1 MKYNLSDNL
10 KQLRLAKNYT
20 QEQAATL
27 LNISPKSL
35 SRWECGSSLPD
46 IMMLP
51 ELAKLYGVTVDDL
64 YREKSNAYENYALRL
79 VSVYEASRDINDFIN
94 AEREFSNL
102 LKSQEYTLNDVRS
115 YAILYQYLMLD
126 CKDTA
131 LSLFQKALNMDKNED
146 PDTYHQIERQ
156 RILMLSQIGENK
168 CNIEEQS
175 ENLSKHPKDFYSHIN
190 LLMAY
195 FYAGDTGKALDIF
208 LAAEKDFSNHALLYA
223 YGGDIYK
230 RLQIWEQAF
239 ECWNR
244 ALLLDPE
251 TTSPMWAKA
260 MCYEELEKFQK
271 AYDAWLE
278 IIHWLEDRGYEE
290 ELREPRMR
298 AKVCKGRISKN

>member
-1 MKYNLSDNL
+1 MKYNISDNL
-10 KQLRLAKNYT
+10 KRLRLAKNYT
-20 QEQAATL
+20 QEQAASL

-35 SRWECGSSLPD
+35 SRWECGSSMPD

-51 ELAKLYGVTVDDL
+51 EVAKLYGVTVDDL
-64 YREKSNAYENYALRL
+64 YKEKSKAYENYALRL
-79 VSVYEASRDINDFIN
+79 LSVYEASRDIQDFIN

-156 RILMLSQIGENK
+156 RMLMLSQIGENQR
-168 CNIEEQS
+168 NIDEQN
-175 ENLSKHPKDFYSHIN
+175 ENLVKHPTDFYSHIN
-190 LLMAY
+190 LLVAY
-195 FYAGDTGKALDIF
+195 LYAGENEKAQEIF
-208 LAAEKDFSNHALLYA
+208 LAAEKHFTNQALLYT

-230 RLQIWEQAF
+230 RLHMWEQAF
-239 ECWNR
+239 ECWNKS
-244 ALLLDPE
+244 LTLDPE
-251 TTSPMWAKA
+251 ITSPMWAKA
-260 MCYEELEKFQK
+260 MCYEELGDFRK
-271 AYDAWLE
+271 AYDVWCE

-298 AKVCKGRISKN
+298 AKECKGRISKN